1 LIRNNGKLG
10 IKHAV
15 SIDGDI
21 LMKIVLG
28 VADLRIPIWEFINLS
43 DIMVNNL
50 SLKSK
55 KKVKLL
61 QELKEKHDL
70 TIWIDSG
77 GYQILVNGLKIN
89 IDDIIRRYS
98 SIPADIYMSLDIPT
112 FLPTEKQYKIVEEN
126 IRNFFILTK
135 KFKDRKIIPVIHMY
149 KGKLLQYAFEK
160 YMEVGIDL
168 IAYGGI
174 VPPMLRATR
183 LRLISLLG
191 ALILRKLDP
200 KVKIHVLGIGSY
212 VMIRILEKMGIWSI
226 DTSTWRVKAA
236 FGHVIV
242 PGLGERYVGNR
253 KIKFG
258 TPKIRPEELELLYR
272 ELEKTHFP
280 LLDQFEDLLKSF
292 TGRALINAWV
302 ILKINNG
309 LNRRSGFIKLYE
321 KLGYYNKLPLEE
333 LLNEYDKG
341 LFYAAQKIK
350 IKK

>member
-1 LIRNNGKLG
+1 
-10 IKHAV
+10 
-15 SIDGDI
+15 
-21 LMKIVLG
+21 MKIVLG
-28 VADLRIPIWEFINLS
+28 VADLKIPIWEFVDLS

-50 SLKSK
+50 TLKTSK
-55 KKVKLL
+55 KLMLLKKLR
-61 QELKEKHDL
+61 EEYNL
-70 TIWIDSG
+70 TIWVDSG
-77 GYQILVNGLKIN
+77 GYQILVNGLKID
-89 IDDIIRRYS
+89 IDDIIKRYS
-98 SIPADIYMSLDIPT
+98 SIPADIYMSLDIPS
-112 FLPTEKQYKIVEEN
+112 FLPSEKQYEIVEQN
-126 IRNFFILTK
+126 IRNFFILSEK
-135 KFKDRKIIPVIHMY
+135 LKDKRIIPVIHMY
-149 KGKLLQYAFEK
+149 NSKLLQYAYEK
-160 YMEVGIDL
+160 YVEAGVDL

-183 LRLISLLG
+183 LRLLSLLG
-191 ALILRKLDP
+191 ALILRKLNP

-212 VMIRILEKMGIWSI
+212 LMIRILEKMGIWSI

-280 LLDQFEDLLKSF
+280 LLDQFEDLLKTF
-292 TGRALINAWV
+292 AGRALINAWV
-302 ILKINNG
+302 ILKTNNG
-309 LNRRSGFIKLYE
+309 LNRRSSFIKLYE
-321 KLGYYNKLPLEE
+321 KLDYYNKLPLEE

-341 LFYAAQKIK
+341 LIYATHK